1 MAKMIPQ
8 DITHLP
14 VNTTHGEKALYR
26 IIKKHT
32 PDDWVCYVLQ
42 RLSVGTTPDFLL
54 IGPDLGVLV
63 LEEKNVS
70 INMIKNLTTETWTVV
85 RDGIPQE
92 ETHPL
97 RQARGYVEKAAQ
109 AMKKVKRLT
118 DKSRRLK
125 FVFGHGVILS
135 SIRKDEIKQGTI
147 TFTKPPIDTFEPL
160 RVICSDELPSNRQNE
175 SDFAKRLKQMTKQF
189 KFDPL
194 NDGDIQSIRGVLF
207 PEIRARVLADEMS
220 DRNAILTSL
229 TIEQEQ
235 MARGIGKN
243 DKVPHRQLNGVAG
256 SGKTII
262 LRTRASD
269 IAKANQDW
277 KILVTFFTRSLKNY
291 IGANLPENID
301 VMTVGQSIYRQ
312 WQQHN
317 LDMAAFDVTSEKN
330 WSTMVQQLREKG
342 LSQGIYQAIFLDE
355 YQDLEPSQAD
365 YLRHLLSEKTN
376 CAFFCGDPAQNIF
389 GKKPLRWIDHGFK
402 FKGRTSNINLSCNFR
417 NTHEIFEFAWDF
429 IKDDFASKNA
439 ENVQSEA
446 LSNPYANIEI
456 KRRGPKPIL
465 RKYASDEE
473 EREAVCREIR
483 RIVIDEKVP
492 PRMISILHP
501 NATQRYAERIEPY
514 ISYLEGNKI
523 PTYWLSKNDSNKI
536 NYDPRDN
543 FVTVSTPES
552 GKGLEWDIV
561 FMPSIERYQT
571 DDPNYLRFVAAI
583 RAVNILYPSACG
595 DYR

>member
-1 MAKMIPQ
+1 
-8 DITHLP
+8 L
-14 VNTTHGEKALYR
+14 
-26 IIKKHT
+26 
-32 PDDWVCYVLQ
+32 
-42 RLSVGTTPDFLL
+42 
-54 IGPDLGVLV
+54 
-63 LEEKNVS
+63 
-70 INMIKNLTTETWTVV
+70 
-85 RDGIPQE
+85 
-92 ETHPL
+92 
-97 RQARGYVEKAAQ
+97 
-109 AMKKVKRLT
+109 
-118 DKSRRLK
+118 
-125 FVFGHGVILS
+125 
-135 SIRKDEIKQGTI
+135 
-147 TFTKPPIDTFEPL
+147 
-160 RVICSDELPSNRQNE
+160 
-175 SDFAKRLKQMTKQF
+175 
-189 KFDPL
+189 
-194 NDGDIQSIRGVLF
+194 
-207 PEIRARVLADEMS
+207 
-220 DRNAILTSL
+220 
-229 TIEQEQ
+229 
-235 MARGIGKN
+235 
-243 DKVPHRQLNGVAG
+243 
-256 SGKTII
+256 
-262 LRTRASD
+262 
-269 IAKANQDW
+269 
-277 KILVTFFTRSLKNY
+277 
-291 IGANLPENID
+291 
-301 VMTVGQSIYRQ
+301 
-312 WQQHN
+312 
-317 LDMAAFDVTSEKN
+317 
-330 WSTMVQQLREKG
+330 
-342 LSQGIYQAIFLDE
+342 
-355 YQDLEPSQAD
+355 
-365 YLRHLLSEKTN
+365 
-376 CAFFCGDPAQNIF
+376 CGDPAQNIF

-514 ISYLEGNKI
+514 ISYLEGKKI